1 MTDSAL
7 LPPADVETVFRRLSE
22 AMPGRSERAKGPKGQ
37 PDAFRSCIS
46 CMLSAQSLDSN
57 TAKACRALFA
67 LAQTPA
73 EMLALSD
80 EEIVDA
86 IRPAGLY
93 NNKAR
98 AIRKFCRQLLDE
110 HDGIVPDTRKGL
122 LAMHG
127 IGRKCADI
135 VLSFTFGEDAI
146 AVDTHVGRVCD
157 RIGLARGPTEAKIAE
172 ILDDRAP
179 DWAKEEGHFWLIQL
193 GKRICKSRRPQC
205 ERCPVNDLCQYYGG
219 EADG

>member
-1 MTDSAL
+1 MNETGL
-7 LPPADVETVFRRLSE
+7 LPPKDVETVFRRLSE
-22 AMPGRSERAKGPKGQ
+22 AMPGRSQRAKGPKGQ

-57 TAKACRALFA
+57 TAKASRALFA

-80 EEIVDA
+80 EA
-86 IRPAGLY
+86 IIEAIKPAGLY

-110 HDGIVPDTRKGL
+110 HDGVVPNTRKGL
-122 LAMHG
+122 LGMYG

-135 VLSFTFGEDAI
+135 VLSFTFGEDTI
-146 AVDTHVGRVCD
+146 AVDTHVGRSATGSGWRAGRPRQRLRRCSMIAR
-157 RIGLARGPTEAKIAE
+157 RIGPRMRVTSG
-172 ILDDRAP
+172 
-179 DWAKEEGHFWLIQL
+179 
-193 GKRICKSRRPQC
+193 
-205 ERCPVNDLCQYYGG
+205 
-219 EADG
+219 